1 MEREYN
7 DRINVWTIKGTILS
21 TILALSGLILFGF
34 ACWSLYYNAKE
45 FNDSHKEEVTS
56 VVVTIDELKTRR
68 QLVGKVMTTHYY
80 IVVNDEEV
88 KVDSDVYYSLEEGDK
103 FVLQQ
108 REWVNKETGE
118 IDKIEYEVE

>member
-1 MEREYN
+1 M
-7 DRINVWTIKGTILS
+7 DKKDLTFGIIFILS
-21 TILALSGLILFGF
+21 MLILG
-34 ACWSLYYNAKE
+34 WLIGWNIYNAAKE
-45 FNDSHKEEVTS
+45 FNDSHKEKVTS
-56 VVVTIDELKTRR
+56 VVITIDELKTKR

-88 KVDSDVYYSLEEGDK
+88 KVDSDVYHSLEEGDK

-108 REWVNKETGE
+108 REWINKETGE

>member
-1 MEREYN
+1 MDIE
-7 DRINVWTIKGTILS
+7 DVIASTIFILS
-21 TILALSGLILFGF
+21 ICILSAIGWKI
-34 ACWSLYYNAKE
+34 YDTKE
-45 FNDSHKEEVTS
+45 FNDSHKEKVTS

-68 QLVGKVMTTHYY
+68 QLVGKVMTTSYY
-80 IVVNDEEV
+80 IVVNDEEIRV
-88 KVDSDVYYSLEEGDK
+88 EYDVYHSLEEGDK

>member
-1 MEREYN
+1 MERKYN
-7 DRINVWTIKGTILS
+7 DRVNVWTIKGTILS
-21 TILALSGLILFGF
+21 TILALSGLILFSF

-56 VVVTIDELKTRR
+56 VVVTIDELKTRS

-88 KVDSDVYYSLEEGDK
+88 KVDSDVYHSLEEGDK

-108 REWVNKETGE
+108 REWVNKETGA

>member
-1 MEREYN
+1 MN
-7 DRINVWTIKGTILS
+7 KKDLTFGIIFILS
-21 TILALSGLILFGF
+21 MLILGELIG
-34 ACWSLYYNAKE
+34 WNIYNAAKE

-56 VVVTIDELKTRR
+56 VVVTIDELKIKR
-68 QLVGKVMTTHYY
+68 QLVGKVMTTSYC

-88 KVDSDVYYSLEEGDK
+88 RVDYDVYHSLEEGDK

-108 REWVNKETGE
+108 REWINKETGE

>member
-1 MEREYN
+1 M
-7 DRINVWTIKGTILS
+7 DKKDLTFGIIFILS
-21 TILALSGLILFGF
+21 MLIFGELIG
-34 ACWSLYYNAKE
+34 WNLYNAAKE

-56 VVVTIDELKTRR
+56 IVVTIDELKTRR

-88 KVDSDVYYSLEEGDK
+88 RVDNDVYHFLEEGNK

>member
-1 MEREYN
+1 MERKYN
-7 DRINVWTIKGTILS
+7 DGVNVWTIKNIILS
-21 TILALSGLILFGF
+21 TILVLSVSLFGF

-56 VVVTIDELKTRR
+56 VVVTIDELKTKT
-68 QLVGKVMTTHYY
+68 QLVGKVIITRHY

-88 KVDSDVYYSLEEGDK
+88 RVDSDVYHSLEKGDK

-108 REWVNKETGE
+108 RKWVNKETGE

>member
-1 MEREYN
+1 MERKYN
-7 DRINVWTIKGTILS
+7 DGVNVWRIKDVILS
-21 TILALSGLILFGF
+21 TILVLSVLSLLGF
-34 ACWSLYYNAKE
+34 ACWNLYYNAKE

-56 VVVTIDELKTRR
+56 VVVPLDELKTRS
-68 QLVGKVMTTHYY
+68 QLVGHVMTTHYY

-88 KVDSDVYYSLEEGDK
+88 KVDSDVYHSLEEGDK

-108 REWVNKETGE
+108 REWINKETGE

>member
-1 MEREYN
+1 MERKYN
-7 DRINVWTIKGTILS
+7 DRVNVWTIKGTILS

-45 FNDSHKEEVTS
+45 LNDSLKEEVTS
-56 VVVTIDELKTRR
+56 AVVTIDELKTRS

-88 KVDSDVYYSLEEGDK
+88 KVDSDVYHSLKEGDK

-108 REWVNKETGE
+108 REWINKETGE

>member
-1 MEREYN
+1 MDIE
-7 DRINVWTIKGTILS
+7 DVIWS
-21 TILALSGLILFGF
+21 TILILSVLILLSF
-34 ACWSLYYNAKE
+34 ASWNLYNAKE

-56 VVVTIDELKTRR
+56 VVVTIDELKTKT
-68 QLVGKVMTTHYY
+68 QLVGKVMTTRHY
-80 IVVNDEEV
+80 IVVNDEEIR
-88 KVDSDVYYSLEEGDK
+88 VDNDVYHSLEEGDK